1 MADRSGHGGA
11 SGLKPLRTEQAA
23 ASAPQAHVWLS
34 ASAGTGKTHVLT
46 ARVFRLLLN
55 GVPPERILCLTF
67 TKAGAAEMAN
77 RVHERLAAWVRM
89 EDVALFNDLEAL
101 GEPSGPDAREAARL
115 LFASVLE
122 ATGGGLKIQT
132 IHSFCQTL
140 LGAFPLE
147 AGLVPGF
154 RPLDDRGQAEL
165 ARSTLVDLIL
175 RAEEVRDHALLNALA
190 ALSLRLG
197 EGDAERYLMRCAKA
211 VATLDGLDEDV
222 AAYILGR
229 FELPDGDIEAVIEA
243 ECADDR
249 FDCQSLRYL
258 AAANAAWGTA
268 TGLNNADTIAAWLAA
283 GPAAR
288 AGSIAS
294 IRSVVLT
301 KDGKPKAVPKKIAAS
316 DPEYEGY
323 AIRVAEACEALEGL
337 RVRVAYARIVAQGLY
352 AGRAFAR
359 AYADAKRRKGAV
371 DFDDLIAWTISL
383 LREGQMAEWIRYKLD
398 QGIDHILVDEAQDTN
413 RDQWRIVD
421 ALVEEYFAPTEN
433 DPAEQ
438 GEKPRTLF
446 VVGDDK
452 QAIFGFQGTS
462 PDAFR
467 MAKDGFLAR
476 ALIADREFSVL
487 PLSESFRSMPP
498 VLEAVDAVL
507 ADLGPEAIGL
517 AEPPPAHLSAR
528 AFPGQVLVWKPT
540 GGLSAEGE
548 GDALTDSDIGGD
560 EEWFG
565 DHVRAHATAIAKQIK
580 AWMVGGADGT
590 APLMLQSQGRPA
602 TPGDI
607 MILVRSRSDLARLIV
622 ARLFEEGVAVAG
634 IDRLRL
640 QAPLAVRDLLAA
652 LRFAVQPNDDLNL
665 ANLLVSP
672 LIGWDQDR
680 LMQGAIREKGVGLW
694 EHLRNHQP
702 EEALLPLRALLAA
715 ADFVTPYAFLERILS
730 GPMRGR
736 HALLA
741 RMGAE
746 AGDAIDELLNAA
758 MAFEKDE
765 NPSLQH
771 FIDWFDR
778 GEGEI
783 KRDLGEGGDA
793 VRVMTVHGSKGLQA
807 PIVILAD
814 ATFKPELQQRDL
826 AVDWQD
832 EEDGPKLPIIM
843 PRKVERF
850 GSVRDSVDAWTG
862 REMQEHWRLLYV
874 AMTRAEEILA
884 VGGALSPSAKGVA
897 PETSWHSRIERSLEG
912 LGAMPEPCGHWGERR
927 LWTGHRADKPAPA
940 KTQVEQISP
949 EAIELPD
956 WLHRQAP
963 AEARPPRPLAPSAQ
977 VDDMLP
983 YAPPSEGQVRASLRG
998 SALHAL
1004 FERLP
1009 AVLPLQRRAVADRW
1023 LERQGGFGDPAE
1035 RSAMLDQALAVIEDP
1050 AFADLFGP
1058 QALAEAPIA
1067 ATVNGIVIAGTIDRL
1082 LVEKDRVLL
1091 VDFKTGMRVPGDLAG
1106 VPTGHVRQMAA
1117 YVAALEVI
1125 FPDRRIDAAL
1135 LYTAGP
1141 RFIPLD
1147 PALLAV
1153 CKPGLEEAKDNL

>member
-1 MADRSGHGGA
+1 MSGAVPGT
-11 SGLKPLRTEQAA
+11 LKPLRAEQAA
-23 ASAPQAHVWLS
+23 ASRPEAHVWLS

-77 RVHERLAAWVRM
+77 RVHERLAAWVQMR
-89 EDVALFNDLEAL
+89 EEHLFEDLEAL
-101 GEPSGPDAREAARL
+101 GEPSGPEAREKARL
-115 LFASVLE
+115 LFARVLE

-165 ARSTLVDLIL
+165 ARSTLVELIV
-175 RAEEVRDHALLNALA
+175 RAEETGDKALLDALA

-197 EGDAERYLMRCAKA
+197 EGDAERYLMRCAGA
-211 VATLDGLDEDV
+211 LEGLDS
-222 AAYILGR
+222 LPG
-229 FELPDGDIEAVIEA
+229 ELPSHIVRLLGLLEGDPDEIIEAA
-243 ECADDR
+243 CRDDR
-249 FDCQSLRYL
+249 FDIESLRRI
-258 AAANAAWGTA
+258 AAANAEWGAA
-268 TGLNNADTIAAWLAA
+268 TGLANADAIAAWLAA

-288 AGSIAS
+288 AASIAT
-294 IRSVVLT
+294 IRSVVMT
-301 KDGKPKAVPKKIAAS
+301 RDGKPKAVPRKIAAT
-316 DPEYEGY
+316 DPSYEGY
-323 AIRVAEACEALEGL
+323 ALRIAAACEELDALRA
-337 RVRVAYARIVAQGLY
+337 RVGYARIAADGLH

-359 AYADAKRRKGAV
+359 AYAEAKRRKGAV
-371 DFDDLIAWTISL
+371 DFDDLIAWTIGL
-383 LREGQMAEWIRYKLD
+383 LREADMAEWIRYKLD

-421 ALVEEYFAPTEN
+421 ALVEEYFAIQP
-433 DPAEQ
+433 DDD
-438 GEKPRTLF
+438 GKPRTLF

-467 MAKDGFLAR
+467 TAKDGFLAR
-476 ALIADREFSVL
+476 ALIADQHFSVL
-487 PLSESFRSMPP
+487 PLSESFRSTPP
-498 VLEAVDAVL
+498 VLEVVDAVL
-507 ADLGPEAIGL
+507 EDLGPEAVGL
-517 AEPPPAHLSAR
+517 VERAPAHLSAR
-528 AFPGQVLVWKPT
+528 PYPGQVLVWKPT
-540 GGLSAEGE
+540 GGLTAEGE
-548 GDALTDSDIGGD
+548 GDAPTDSDIAG
-560 EEWFG
+560 EEDWFG
-565 DHVRAHATAIAKQIK
+565 DHVRAHATAIARQIK
-580 AWMVGGADGT
+580 AWMGGGLVLA
-590 APLMLQSQGRPA
+590 SQGRAA
-602 TPGDI
+602 TPGDV
-607 MILVRSRSDLARLIV
+607 MVLVRSRSDLARLIV
-622 ARLFEEGVAVAG
+622 ARLFEEGVPVAG

-652 LRFAVQPNDDLNL
+652 VRFAVQPHDDLNL

-680 LMQGAIREKGVGLW
+680 LMHAAIRRGKLGLW
-694 EHLRNHQP
+694 GHLRATQP
-702 EEALLPLRALLAA
+702 DDALAPLRALLAA
-715 ADFVTPYAFLERILS
+715 ADFVTPYGFLEMILT

-746 AGDAIDELLNAA
+746 AGDAVDELLNAA

-814 ATFKPELQQRDL
+814 ATFKPEQQQRDL
-826 AVDWQD
+826 AVDWPQED
-832 EEDGPKLPIIM
+832 ETSLPVVM
-843 PRKVERF
+843 PRKAERF
-850 GSVRDSVDAWTG
+850 GSIEEAVEGWIG

-874 AMTRAEEILA
+874 AMTRAEEVLA
-884 VGGALSPSAKGVA
+884 VGGALPPRAKGAA
-897 PETSWHSRIERSLEG
+897 PESSWHSRIERSLER
-912 LGAMPEPCGHWGERR
+912 LGAEPQESLHWGECRI
-927 LWTGHRADKPAPA
+927 WTGGRADKPAAARPRPA
-940 KTQVEQISP
+940 EVEDRVP
-949 EAIELPD
+949 DLPP
-956 WLHRQAP
+956 WLHAPAP
-963 AEARPPRPLAPSAQ
+963 AEARPPRPLAPSAP
-977 VDDMLP
+977 VDDALP
-983 YAPPSEGQVRASLRG
+983 YAPPSGGQRVAAARG
-998 SALHAL
+998 TALHAL

-1009 AVLPLQRRAVADRW
+1009 AVLPLSRRAVADRW
-1023 LERQGGFGDPAE
+1023 LERQGGFADAVE
-1035 RSAMLDQALAVIEDP
+1035 RAAMIDQALAVIEDP
-1050 AFADLFGP
+1050 AFAALFGDA
-1058 QALAEAPIA
+1058 ALAEAPVA
-1067 ATVNGIVIAGTIDRL
+1067 ATVNGIVVAGTIDRL

-1091 VDFKTGMRVPGDLAG
+1091 VDFKTGMRVPADAAD
-1106 VPTGHVRQMAA
+1106 VPQGHARQMAA
-1117 YVAALEVI
+1117 YAAALQII
-1125 FPDRRIDAAL
+1125 FPGRRIEAGL

-1141 RFIPLD
+1141 RLILLD
-1147 PALLAV
+1147 PARLAPL
-1153 CKPGLEEAKDNL
+1153 KPGLDDR

>member
-1 MADRSGHGGA
+1 MSE
-11 SGLKPLRTEQAA
+11 SGLKTLRPEQAD
-23 ASAPQAHVWLS
+23 ASQPEAHVWLS

-89 EDVALFNDLEAL
+89 EDVALFQDLEAL
-101 GEPSGPDAREAARL
+101 GEPAGPEARDKARL
-115 LFASVLE
+115 LFARVLE

-165 ARSTLVDLIL
+165 ARGTLVDLIVE
-175 RAEEVRDHALLNALA
+175 AEDRGDAGLLDALA

-197 EGDAERYLMRCAKA
+197 EGDAERYLMRCVKA
-211 VATLDGLDEDV
+211 LEALDALPEDV
-222 AAYILGR
+222 EGEVRRRL
-229 FELPDGDIEAVIEA
+229 EVPDGDYQALVEEACTDEA
-243 ECADDR
+243 
-249 FDCQSLRYL
+249 FDCESLRRI
-258 AAANAAWGTA
+258 ATANAAWGTA
-268 TGLNNADTIAAWLAA
+268 TGLGNADAIATWLAFD
-283 GPAAR
+283 PAAR
-288 AGSIAS
+288 AGALAS
-294 IRSVVLT
+294 VRSVVLT

-316 DPEYEGY
+316 DPDYEGH
-323 AIRVAEACEALEGL
+323 AARVAEAIAEIEALGA
-337 RVRVAYARIVAQGLY
+337 RIAYAAIVAAGVH

-359 AYADAKRRKGAV
+359 AYADAKRRRGAV
-371 DFDDLIAWTISL
+371 DFDDLIQWTVGL
-383 LREGQMAEWIRYKLD
+383 LRERDMAEWIRYKLD

-421 ALVEEYFAPTEN
+421 ALVEEYFSVSP
-433 DPAEQ
+433 DRPDRV
-438 GEKPRTLF
+438 RTLF

-476 ALIADREFSVL
+476 ALIAEQDFSVL
-487 PLSESFRSMPP
+487 PLSESFRSVPS
-498 VLEAVDAVL
+498 VLDVVDAVL
-507 ADLGPEAIGL
+507 EDLGAEAIGL
-517 AEPPPAHLSAR
+517 AEPAPAHLSAR
-528 AFPGQVLVWKPT
+528 PHPGQVLLWKPT
-540 GGLSAEGE
+540 GGASTE
-548 GDALTDSDIGGD
+548 GDTDNPAEADIGGE

-565 DHVRAHATAIAKQIK
+565 DHVRAHATALAKQIK
-580 AWMVGGADGT
+580 AWMDPA
-590 APLMLQSQGRPA
+590 APLMLGAQGRAA
-602 TPGDI
+602 TPGDV
-607 MILVRSRSDLARLIV
+607 MVLVRSRSDLARLIV
-622 ARLFEEGVAVAG
+622 ARLFEEGVPVAG

-652 LRFAVQPNDDLNL
+652 LRFAVQPEDDLNL

-680 LMQGAIREKGVGLW
+680 LMAAAIGRGRTGLW
-694 EHLRNHQP
+694 AHLRATQS
-702 EEALLPLRALLAA
+702 EEALAQLRALLNA
-715 ADFVTPYAFLERILS
+715 ADFVTPYGFLERILS

-765 NPSLQH
+765 HPSLQH

-807 PIVILAD
+807 PIVLLAD
-814 ATFKPELQQRDL
+814 ATFKPEQQQRDL
-826 AVDWQD
+826 AVDWAW
-832 EEDGPKLPIIM
+832 EEDAPTLPVVM
-843 PRKVERF
+843 PRKAELF
-850 GSVRDSVDAWTG
+850 GSVEESVAAWKA

-874 AMTRAEEILA
+874 AMTRAEEVLA
-884 VGGALSPSAKGVA
+884 VAGALSPRAKGVA
-897 PETSWHSRIERSLEG
+897 PETSWHRQIERSLDR
-912 LGAMPEPCGHWGERR
+912 LGAVAEPCERWGERR
-927 LWTGHRADKPAPA
+927 LWTGSRVDKPAVA
-940 KTQVEQISP
+940 KARGADIAPSP
-949 EAIELPD
+949 IAVPE
-956 WLHRQAP
+956 WLHEQAP
-963 AEARPPRPLAPSAQ
+963 VEARPPRPLAPSAA
-977 VDDMLP
+977 VEDMLP
-983 YAPPSEGQVRASLRG
+983 YAPPSEGMRQAAARG
-998 SALHAL
+998 TALHAL

-1009 AVLPLQRRAVADRW
+1009 AVLPLARRGVADRW
-1023 LERQGGFGDPAE
+1023 LERQGGFADAAE
-1035 RSAMLDQALAVIEDP
+1035 RAGMIDQALAVIEDP
-1050 AFADLFGP
+1050 ALAALFGEA
-1058 QALAEAPIA
+1058 ALAEAPVA

-1091 VDFKTGMRVPGDLAG
+1091 VDFKTGMRVPADAAS
-1106 VPTGHVRQMAA
+1106 VSPGHVRQMAA
-1117 YVAALEVI
+1117 YAAAVAVI
-1125 FPDRRIDAAL
+1125 FPGRRVEAGL
-1135 LYTAGP
+1135 LYTAMP
-1141 RFIPLD
+1141 RLIILD
-1147 PALLAV
+1147 PALLAAH
-1153 CKPGLEEAKDNL
+1153 KPGLEPAKDNLQQFGIEMGQSAP

>member
-1 MADRSGHGGA
+1 MPMADHA
-11 SGLKPLRTEQAA
+11 SGLKPLRAEQAA
-23 ASAPQAHVWLS
+23 ASAPETHVWLS

-115 LFASVLE
+115 LFAGVLE

-175 RAEEVRDHALLNALA
+175 AAEEMGDDALLEALA
-190 ALSLRLG
+190 TLSLRLG
-197 EGDAERYLMRCAKA
+197 EGDAERYLMRCAHA
-211 VATLDGLDEDV
+211 VQELDGLDEDV
-222 AAYILGR
+222 AAHILSR
-229 FELPDGDIEAVIEA
+229 FDLPDGDIEAVIEA
-243 ECADDR
+243 ECSDDK
-249 FDCQSLRYL
+249 FDVESLRYL
-258 AAANAAWGTA
+258 ATANADWGTA
-268 TGLNNADTIAAWLAA
+268 TGLNNADAIAAWLAA
-283 GPAAR
+283 SPGAR
-288 AGSIAS
+288 AASIGS

-301 KDGKPKAVPKKIAAS
+301 KEGKPKAVPKKIAAS
-316 DPEYEGY
+316 DPSYEGY
-323 AIRVAEACEALEGL
+323 AVRIAETCEMLEGL
-337 RVRVAYARIVAQGLY
+337 RVHVAYARVVAQGLH

-359 AYADAKRRKGAV
+359 AYADGKRRKGVV
-371 DFDDLIAWTISL
+371 DFDDLIAWTIGL

-421 ALVEEYFAPTEN
+421 ALVEEYFAPSEGGGVE
-433 DPAEQ
+433 A
-438 GEKPRTLF
+438 GEKARTLF

-467 MAKDGFLAR
+467 NAKDGFLAR
-476 ALIADREFSVL
+476 ALIADHEFSVL
-487 PLSESFRSMPP
+487 PLSESFRSTPP

-507 ADLGPEAIGL
+507 ADLGPNAIGL
-517 AEPPPAHLSAR
+517 AEAPPVHLSAR
-528 AFPGQVLVWKPT
+528 PFPGQVLVWKPT

-548 GDALTDSDIGGD
+548 GDAPVDSDIGGE

-580 AWMVGGADGT
+580 AWMD
-590 APLMLQSQGRPA
+590 APLMLESQGRPA
-602 TPGDI
+602 TPGDV

-672 LIGWDQDR
+672 LIGWDQER
-680 LMQGAIREKGVGLW
+680 LMQGAIRDKGVGLW
-694 EHLRNHQP
+694 EHLRAHQP
-702 EEALLPLRALLAA
+702 EEALATLRGLLAM
-715 ADFVTPYAFLERILS
+715 ADFVTPYGFLERILS

-783 KRDLGEGGDA
+783 KRDLGEGSDA

-814 ATFKPELQQRDL
+814 ATFNPVQQQRDL
-826 AVDWQD
+826 AVDWQ
-832 EEDGPKLPIIM
+832 EEEGGPELPIIM
-843 PRKVERF
+843 PRKAERF
-850 GSVRDSVDAWTG
+850 GSVGASVEAWTG

-884 VGGALSPSAKGVA
+884 VGGALSPRAKGVA
-897 PETSWHSRIERSLEG
+897 PESSWHNRIERSLDG
-912 LGAMPEPCGHWGERR
+912 MGAMSEPCGHWGERR
-927 LWTGHRADKPAPA
+927 LWTGHRVDKPAAAKARTDHAPA
-940 KTQVEQISP
+940 ELIALP
-949 EAIELPD
+949 E
-956 WLHRQAP
+956 WLHRPAP

-977 VDDMLP
+977 EEDLLP
-983 YAPPSEGQVRASLRG
+983 YAPPSAGQLQASLRG

-1023 LERQGGFGDPAE
+1023 LERQGGFADAAE
-1035 RSAMLDQALAVIEDP
+1035 RAVMIDQALAVIEDP
-1050 AFADLFGP
+1050 AFAELFGP

-1067 ATVNGIVIAGTIDRL
+1067 ATVGGIVIAGTVDRL
-1082 LVEKDRVLL
+1082 LVEKERVLL
-1091 VDFKTGMRVPGDLAG
+1091 VDFKTGMRVPTDAG
-1106 VPTGHVRQMAA
+1106 AVPPGHIRQMAA
-1117 YVAALEVI
+1117 YVAALAVI
-1125 FPDRRIDAAL
+1125 FPDRRIEAAL

-1147 PALLAV
+1147 PAMMEAH
-1153 CKPGLEEAKDNL
+1153 KPGLEPAKDIL

>member
-1 MADRSGHGGA
+1 MAE
-11 SGLKPLRTEQAA
+11 LKPLRSEQAA
-23 ASAPQAHVWLS
+23 ASAPDAHVWLS

-101 GEPSGPDAREAARL
+101 GEPSGPEARDTARL
-115 LFASVLE
+115 LFAGVLE

-175 RAEEVRDHALLNALA
+175 RAEEVRDDALLDALA
-190 ALSLRLG
+190 FLSLRLG
-197 EGDAERYLMRCAKA
+197 EGDAERYLMRCAHA
-211 VATLDGLDEDV
+211 VAQLDGLDADV
-222 AAYILGR
+222 AAHILDAFG
-229 FELPDGDIEAVIEA
+229 LPAGDVDAIIEAA
-243 ECADDR
+243 CADDR
-249 FDCQSLRYL
+249 FDIASLRHL
-258 AAANAAWGTA
+258 AAANAAWGAA
-268 TGLNNADTIAAWLAA
+268 TGLANADVIGTWLAA
-283 GPAAR
+283 DPAAR
-288 AGSIAS
+288 AASIGT

-301 KDGKPKAVPKKIAAS
+301 REGKPKAVPKKIAAT
-316 DPEYEGY
+316 DPDYEGY
-323 AIRVAEACEALEGL
+323 AIRVAEACEELDNL
-337 RVRVAYARIVAQGLY
+337 RVRVAYAGVVAQGLL

-371 DFDDLIAWTISL
+371 DFNDLIAWTIGL

-398 QGIDHILVDEAQDTN
+398 QGVDHILVDEAQDTN

-421 ALVEEYFAPTEN
+421 ALVEEYFAIQPE
-433 DPAEQ
+433 E

-467 MAKDGFLAR
+467 RAKDGFLAR

-487 PLSESFRSMPP
+487 PLSESFRSTPP

-507 ADLGPEAIGL
+507 ADLGPDAIGL

-528 AFPGQVLVWKPT
+528 PFPGQVLVWKPT

-548 GDALTDSDIGGD
+548 GDAPADSDIGGE

-580 AWMVGGADGT
+580 AWMDDAR
-590 APLMLQSQGRPA
+590 PLMLESQGRRA

-680 LMQGAIREKGVGLW
+680 LMQGAIRDKGVGLW
-694 EHLRNHQP
+694 EHLRAFQP
-702 EEALLPLRALLAA
+702 EEALAPLRLLLAA
-715 ADFVTPYAFLERILS
+715 ADFVTPYGFLERILS

-814 ATFKPELQQRDL
+814 ATFKPEQQQRDL
-826 AVDWQD
+826 AVNWQ
-832 EEDGPKLPIIM
+832 EVEDGPALPIIM
-843 PRKVERF
+843 PRKAERF
-850 GSVRDSVDAWTG
+850 GSVGASVEAWTA

-884 VGGALSPSAKGVA
+884 VGGALSPRAKGVA
-897 PETSWHSRIERSLEG
+897 PETSWHARIERSLDG
-912 LGAMPEPCGHWGERR
+912 LGAVAEVCGHWGERR
-927 LWTGHRADKPAPA
+927 LWTGHRADKTAAARAQVQQAAPDPI
-940 KTQVEQISP
+940 QQPV
-949 EAIELPD
+949 
-956 WLHRQAP
+956 WLHQP
-963 AEARPPRPLAPSAQ
+963 
-977 VDDMLP
+977 
-983 YAPPSEGQVRASLRG
+983 
-998 SALHAL
+998 
-1004 FERLP
+1004 
-1009 AVLPLQRRAVADRW
+1009 
-1023 LERQGGFGDPAE
+1023 
-1035 RSAMLDQALAVIEDP
+1035 
-1050 AFADLFGP
+1050 
-1058 QALAEAPIA
+1058 
-1067 ATVNGIVIAGTIDRL
+1067 
-1082 LVEKDRVLL
+1082 
-1091 VDFKTGMRVPGDLAG
+1091 
-1106 VPTGHVRQMAA
+1106 
-1117 YVAALEVI
+1117 
-1125 FPDRRIDAAL
+1125 
-1135 LYTAGP
+1135 
-1141 RFIPLD
+1141 
-1147 PALLAV
+1147 
-1153 CKPGLEEAKDNL
+1153 

>member
-1 MADRSGHGGA
+1 M
-11 SGLKPLRTEQAA
+11 SGLKPLRAEQAA
-23 ASAPQAHVWLS
+23 ASAPAAHVWLS

-55 GVPPERILCLTF
+55 DVPPERILCLTF

-89 EDVALFNDLEAL
+89 DDVALFNDLEAL
-101 GEPSGPDAREAARL
+101 GEPSGPEAREAARL
-115 LFASVLE
+115 LFAGVLE
-122 ATGGGLKIQT
+122 ATGGGLRIQT

-175 RAEEVRDHALLNALA
+175 RAEEVADDALLDALA

-197 EGDAERYLMRCAKA
+197 EGDAERYLMRCAQA
-211 VATLDGLDEDV
+211 VEALDGLDEDV
-222 AAYILGR
+222 AGHILKR
-229 FELPDGDIEAVIEA
+229 FGLPDGDVDAIIEEA
-243 ECADDR
+243 CTDEQ
-249 FDCQSLRYL
+249 FDCESLRYL
-258 AAANAAWGTA
+258 ASANAAWGTA
-268 TGLNNADTIAAWLAA
+268 TGLNNADAIAAWLAA
-283 GPAAR
+283 SPAAR
-288 AGSIAS
+288 AASIGS

-301 KDGKPKAVPKKIAAS
+301 KEGKPKAVPKKIAAS
-316 DPEYEGY
+316 DPAYEGY
-323 AIRVAEACEALEGL
+323 AIRVAEACEEIDGL
-337 RVRVAYARIVAQGLY
+337 RVRVAYAGIVAQGLH

-371 DFDDLIAWTISL
+371 DFNDLIAWTIGL

-421 ALVEEYFAPTEN
+421 ALVEEYFAPS
-433 DPAEQ
+433 EQ
-438 GEKPRTLF
+438 GGLEPGEKPRTLF

-476 ALIADREFSVL
+476 ALIADHAFSVL
-487 PLSESFRSMPP
+487 PLSESFRSTPP

-507 ADLGPEAIGL
+507 ADLGPDAIGL

-528 AFPGQVLVWKPT
+528 RFPGQVLVWKPT
-540 GGLSAEGE
+540 GGLMAEGE
-548 GDALTDSDIGGD
+548 GDQPVDSDIGGE

-580 AWMVGGADGT
+580 AWMNGG
-590 APLMLQSQGRPA
+590 LMLESQGRPA
-602 TPGDI
+602 TPGDV

-622 ARLFEEGVAVAG
+622 ARLFEESVAVAG

-672 LIGWDQDR
+672 LIGWDQER
-680 LMQGAIREKGVGLW
+680 LMQGAIRPEKVGLW
-694 EHLRNHQP
+694 EHLRAHQS
-702 EEALLPLRALLAA
+702 EEALAPLRALLAA

-741 RMGAE
+741 RMGRE

-793 VRVMTVHGSKGLQA
+793 VRVLTVHGAKGLQA

-814 ATFKPELQQRDL
+814 ATFKPEQQQRDL
-826 AVDWQD
+826 AVNWR
-832 EEDGPKLPIIM
+832 EEEFGPELPIIM
-843 PRKVERF
+843 PRKAERF
-850 GSVRDSVDAWTG
+850 GTVGESVEAWTV

-884 VGGALSPSAKGVA
+884 VGGALSPRAKGVA
-897 PETSWHSRIERSLEG
+897 PESSWHARIERSLEG
-912 LGAMPEPCGHWGERR
+912 LGAQPEPCRHWGERR
-927 LWTGHRADKPAPA
+927 LWTGRRADKPALAAETILHAP
-940 KTQVEQISP
+940 VEP
-949 EAIELPD
+949 VELPD
-956 WLHRQAP
+956 WLHRAAP

-977 VDDMLP
+977 VEDVLP
-983 YAPPSEGQVRASLRG
+983 YAPPTQGQLQAVKRG
-998 SALHAL
+998 TALHAL

-1023 LERQGGFGDPAE
+1023 LERQGGFPDPAE
-1035 RSAMLDQALAVIEDP
+1035 RAMMIDQVSAVIDDP
-1050 AFADLFGP
+1050 AFADLFGGR
-1058 QALAEAPIA
+1058 ALAEAPVA
-1067 ATVNGIVIAGTIDRL
+1067 ATVNGVVIAGTIDRL

-1091 VDFKTGMRVPGDLAG
+1091 VDFKTGMRVPADANA
-1106 VPTGHVRQMAA
+1106 VPPGHVRQMAA
-1117 YVAALEVI
+1117 YAAALEVI
-1125 FPDRRIDAAL
+1125 FPGRRIEAAL
-1135 LYTAGP
+1135 LYTTGP
-1141 RFIPLD
+1141 RFILLD
-1147 PALLAV
+1147 PLLLATL
-1153 CKPGLEEAKDNL
+1153 KPGLEEAKDIL

>member
-1 MADRSGHGGA
+1 MADNAA
-11 SGLKPLRTEQAA
+11 SLKPLRTEQAA
-23 ASAPQAHVWLS
+23 ASAPDAHVWLS

-101 GEPSGPDAREAARL
+101 GEPSGPEERDAARL

-175 RAEEVRDHALLNALA
+175 RAEETGDAALLGSLA

-197 EGDAERYLMRCAKA
+197 EGDAERYLMRCAQA
-211 VATLDGLDEDV
+211 VEELDGLEEDV
-222 AAYILGR
+222 AAHILRR
-229 FELPDGDIEAVIEA
+229 FDLPEGDIEAIIEGA
-243 ECADDR
+243 CGDDR
-249 FDCQSLRYL
+249 FDCESLRYL
-258 AAANAAWGTA
+258 ASANAEWGTA
-268 TGLNNADTIAAWLAA
+268 TGLANADAIAAWLAA
-283 GPAAR
+283 GNAGR
-288 AGSIAS
+288 AQSLAS

-301 KDGKPKAVPKKIAAS
+301 KDGKAKAVPKKISAN
-316 DPEYEGY
+316 DPIYEGY
-323 AIRVAEACEALEGL
+323 ANRVAEACNALESL
-337 RVRVAYARIVAQGLY
+337 RIHVEYAAIVAQGLH

-371 DFDDLIAWTISL
+371 DFNDLIAWTIGL
-383 LREGQMAEWIRYKLD
+383 LREGHMAEWIRYKLD

-421 ALVEEYFAPTEN
+421 ALVEEYFAAPEN
-433 DPAEQ
+433 RAADQ

-476 ALIADREFSVL
+476 ALIADHAFSVL
-487 PLSESFRSMPP
+487 PLSESFRSTPP
-498 VLEAVDAVL
+498 VLDAVDAVL
-507 ADLGPEAIGL
+507 ADLGPDAIGL
-517 AEPPPAHLSAR
+517 TEAPPAHLSAR
-528 AFPGQVLVWKPT
+528 PFPGRVLVWKPT
-540 GGLSAEGE
+540 GGLSAEGDSE
-548 GDALTDSDIGGD
+548 APTDSDIGGE

-565 DHVRAHATAIAKQIK
+565 DHVRAHATAIARQIK
-580 AWMVGGADGT
+580 TWMGGGAE
-590 APLMLQSQGRPA
+590 PRLMLESQGRPA
-602 TPGDI
+602 TPGDV

-652 LRFAVQPNDDLNL
+652 VRFAVQPNDDLNL

-680 LMQGAIREKGVGLW
+680 LMHGAIRENKVGLW
-694 EHLRNHQP
+694 EHLRARQP
-702 EEALLPLRALLAA
+702 EEALEPLRALLAA
-715 ADFVTPYAFLERILS
+715 ADFGTPYAFLERILS

-793 VRVMTVHGSKGLQA
+793 VRVLTVHGAKGLQA

-814 ATFKPELQQRDL
+814 ATFKPEQQQRDL
-826 AVDWQD
+826 AVGWQ
-832 EEDGPKLPIIM
+832 EEEGGPDLPIIM
-843 PRKVERF
+843 PRKAERF
-850 GSVRDSVDAWTG
+850 GSVGESVEAWSA

-884 VGGALSPSAKGVA
+884 VGGALSPRAKGIA
-897 PETSWHSRIERSLEG
+897 PETSWHSRIERSIEG
-912 LGAMPEPCGHWGERR
+912 LGAQPEPCGHWGERR
-927 LWTGHRADKPAPA
+927 LWTGHRADRPAPA
-940 KTQVEQISP
+940 KTQGEQAAPAPIP
-949 EAIELPD
+949 LPD
-956 WLHRQAP
+956 WLHRPAP

-977 VDDMLP
+977 VEDLLP
-983 YAPPSEGQVRASLRG
+983 YAPPSPAQVQASKRG
-998 SALHAL
+998 TALHAL

-1009 AVLPLQRRAVADRW
+1009 DVDPARRRAVADSW
-1023 LERQGGFGDPAE
+1023 LERQSGFADPAE
-1035 RSAMLDQALAVIEDP
+1035 RAAMIDQALTVIEAP
-1050 AFADLFGP
+1050 AFAELFGA

-1082 LVEKDRVLL
+1082 LVQEDRVLL
-1091 VDFKTGMRVPGDLAG
+1091 VDFKTGMRVPGDAG
-1106 VPTGHVRQMAA
+1106 AVPPGHVRQMAA
-1117 YVAALEVI
+1117 YAAALDVI
-1125 FPDRRIDAAL
+1125 FPGRRIEAAL

-1141 RFIPLD
+1141 RFLPLD
-1147 PALLAV
+1147 PAVLAAL
-1153 CKPGLEEAKDNL
+1153 KPGLEDMKDNL